1 MSRYNIEFKDGWYG
15 RVKKTKNGKIFCPCG
30 KITELVE
37 LCEDIQTDKV
47 YLKLE
52 CNYLGKNKTVYIER
66 GELTSP
72 STAEFLANMGFDV
85 TKKDF
90 DAFVDSILV
99 QEDSLDEQGIAPTP
113 VYTNL
118 GWIDLKDEN
127 GNKMLCYR
135 ADELIGA
142 QEGKYI
148 GNFDVR
154 RRGTFEGWK
163 QMIEKEV
170 LGRNVLQILVIAGLA
185 APVNGLISPYTN
197 SENGIVHVNYAS
209 GQGKTTGTYASC
221 SVSGAPFEGVIT
233 EVDDG
238 IFREYISLHQSW
250 GATDNAVITS
260 QAGNRGV
267 VTILSELG
275 KNFSNNMARVI
286 FDLSEGSDKKRLTTT
301 LKQRVSER
309 YTTVFVSTGEES
321 LIGKVSK
328 KLEGIAVRV
337 LELKEK
343 ITDNAEHSNRIK
355 EGCRENCGHAAPM
368 LAKYIIDHG
377 GVDYVLPMY
386 KRWLKSLRDEFPNTP
401 SCDRFIEKFAALFM
415 TTAELSIEA
424 LGVPFD
430 LEQIKEFL
438 RKHEEKYGNDRNVA
452 LSSYKKIVEE
462 CRVHTNNFY
471 RPCSEAPT
479 GKVYGR
485 FCNRKKKLPD
495 GKQAVGEV
503 LVRKIFLEEMLDK
516 HGFPNIDT
524 CKEAWDKEG
533 VLNRDNDR
541 FTRSREIEPNE
552 PLEDVFCFWLFE
564 SEENSEKEENE
575 RLRATSKLAKKSKMT
590 ELLSDEEVNENEADI
605 PDAHTA

>member
-1 MSRYNIEFKDGWYG
+1 MNKRNIGFEDGWYG
-15 RVKKTKNGKIFCPCG
+15 RYKKTKDGYIFIPYGKG
-30 KITELVE
+30 VELVE

-47 YLKLE
+47 YLRLE
-52 CNYLGKNKTVYIER
+52 CNYLGKIKTVYIER
-66 GELTSP
+66 GELTLP
-72 STAEFLANMGFDV
+72 STAESLANMGFDV
-85 TKKDF
+85 TKRDF
-90 DAFVDSILV
+90 DTFVDSILV
-99 QEDSLDEQGIAPTP
+99 QEDDLDEQGIAPTP

-118 GWIDLKDEN
+118 GWIELKDDK

-142 QEGKYI
+142 AEGKYI

-154 RRGTFEGWK
+154 KRGTFEGWK
-163 QMIEKEV
+163 EMIEKEV

-185 APVNGLISPYTN
+185 APVNGLISPHTN
-197 SENGIVHVNYAS
+197 SENGIVHVNFAS
-209 GQGKTTGTYASC
+209 GQGKTTGTYVSC

-233 EVDDG
+233 EVGDDG
-238 IFREYISLHQSW
+238 FFREYISLHQSW

-301 LKQRVSER
+301 LKQRISER
-309 YTTVFVSTGEES
+309 YTTVFISTGEES

-368 LAKYIIDHG
+368 LAKHIIDNG
-377 GVDYVLPMY
+377 GVSYVLPIY
-386 KRWLKSLRDEFPNTP
+386 KRWLKSLRDEFPDTP
-401 SCDRFIEKFAALFM
+401 SRDRFIEKFAALFM
-415 TTAELSIEA
+415 ATAELSREA
-424 LGVPFD
+424 LGIPFD
-430 LEQIKEFL
+430 LEQIKTFL
-438 RKHEEKYGNDRNVA
+438 RKHEEKHGDDRNVA
-452 LSSYKKIVEE
+452 LSSYEKIIEE

-471 RPCSEAPT
+471 TPHSEAPI
-479 GKVYGR
+479 GKIYGR
-485 FCNRKKKLPD
+485 FCKRKKKFPD

-503 LVRKIFLEEMLDK
+503 LVRKTFLEEILKK
-516 HGFPNIDT
+516 HDFPNIDT
-524 CKEAWDKEG
+524 CKNAWDNAG
-533 VLNRDNDR
+533 VLNRDKDR
-541 FTRSREIEPNE
+541 HTRSREIEPNE
-552 PLEDVFCFWLFE
+552 PLEDVFCFWIFE
-564 SEENSEKEENE
+564 NKE
-575 RLRATSKLAKKSKMT
+575 
-590 ELLSDEEVNENEADI
+590 D
-605 PDAHTA
+605 